1 MSGRIFQNVVLQ
13 LKENTDRT
21 VGVIDGEGIVIAC
34 SELAMIGQ
42 RWAEHVPVINAAGGA
57 IVASDGKTF
66 KALNGWGA
74 QFDYAAFAFGDNE
87 ISRTVCA
94 MATVALNAAKAYYEE
109 KHDRGSFIKDIISD
123 NIMLGDIYVR
133 AKELRVVADV
143 PRGVFVV
150 RTLKKGE
157 SVPTDVIQSLFP
169 DRQNDF
175 VLSIGEGDVVLIR
188 QMPEGTGIK
197 DLNKI
202 ASTIEEAL
210 RSGGE
215 PTVVVGIGTVATHL
229 RDLAKSYK
237 EAQIA
242 IEVGKVFDT
251 ERYVINYENL
261 GIGRLIYQLPTTLCE
276 MFLQEVFK
284 KNPIDALDKETLFTI
299 NKFFEN
305 NLNVSETARK
315 LFVHR
320 NTLVYRL
327 EKIKKLT
334 GLDLRE
340 FDDAITFKVALMVKK
355 YLTSRGIDA

>member
-1 MSGRIFQNVVLQ
+1 MPAPSDVVQN
-13 LKENTDRT
+13 
-21 VGVIDGEGIVIAC
+21 
-34 SELAMIGQ
+34 
-42 RWAEHVPVINAAGGA
+42 
-57 IVASDGKTF
+57 
-66 KALNGWGA
+66 
-74 QFDYAAFAFGDNE
+74 
-87 ISRTVCA
+87 
-94 MATVALNAAKAYYEE
+94 
-109 KHDRGSFIKDIISD
+109 
-123 NIMLGDIYVR
+123 
-133 AKELRVVADV
+133 
-143 PRGVFVV
+143 
-150 RTLKKGE
+150 
-157 SVPTDVIQSLFP
+157 LFP

-175 VLSIGEGDVVLIR
+175 VLSIGETDVALI
-188 QMPEGTGIK
+188 QQLPESTEPQGSRE
-197 DLNKI
+197 DRHA
-202 ASTIEEAL
+202 ASRKPCA
-210 RSGGE
+210 RSGE
-215 PTVVVGIGTVATHL
+215 STVVVGIGTMAMHL

-251 ERYVINYENL
+251 EKYIINYENL

-284 KNPIDALDKETLFTI
+284 KNPIDALDQETLFTI

-340 FDDAITFKVALMVKK
+340 FDDAIAFKVALMVKK
-355 YLTSRGIDA
+355 YLASRGIEA

>member
-94 MATVALNAAKAYYEE
+94 MATVALNAAKAYYDE

-251 ERYVINYENL
+251 EKYVINYENL

-299 NKFFEN
+299 HKFFEN

-340 FDDAITFKVALMVKK
+340 FDDAITFKVALRVKK
-355 YLTSRGIDA
+355 YLPSRGIDS

>member
-1 MSGRIFQNVVLQ
+1 
-13 LKENTDRT
+13 
-21 VGVIDGEGIVIAC
+21 
-34 SELAMIGQ
+34 
-42 RWAEHVPVINAAGGA
+42 
-57 IVASDGKTF
+57 
-66 KALNGWGA
+66 
-74 QFDYAAFAFGDNE
+74 
-87 ISRTVCA
+87 
-94 MATVALNAAKAYYEE
+94 MATVALNAAKSYYEE

-133 AKELRVVADV
+133 AKELRVTADV

-188 QMPEGTGIK
+188 QMPEGSGIK
-197 DLNKI
+197 ELNKI
-202 ASTIEEAL
+202 ASSI
-210 RSGGE
+210 GE

-251 ERYVINYENL
+251 EKYVINYENL

-299 NKFFEN
+299 HKFFEN

-355 YLTSRGIDA
+355 YLTSRGIDS